1 MDSTTVAI
9 ADPIVSLELGVS
21 QNESIIGPPTP
32 ATDTIKKMETNIAQ
46 SVRVLDMGNT
56 RNQKEKMKQQGR
68 SVLTLC
74 RNSRGSITP
83 ERAKE
88 MENRF
93 ADADLYLD
101 WLETNLE
108 MTPTINT
115 STAVQ
120 MVLEELIKP
129 INNVPGEMVIKA
141 KALFDKYEA
150 DNWGQDNVADEPD
163 ESQTAQGLTATPSTQ
178 AASTATPTI
187 SVIQLPPANDP
198 TYGVS
203 GMMHGI
209 IVDTSGRR
217 KDYRLRADIPRKSA
231 KVYGHNDIALGTW
244 YPFQINALF
253 WGAHGARMA
262 GIAGSVTSGA
272 WSIVVAGTYEDLDTD
287 NGDTLYYS
295 GSNSHNNTDPQRAAP
310 ASQGTKALHASIATQ
325 NPVRVLRSGGAFG
338 TRNQNPYLPS
348 CGLRYDGLYRVVHY
362 QQRINRNGGLYD
374 QFKLARLPGQTPLDE
389 LRRSSPTV
397 AQVFALD
404 RLRGKN

>member
-1 MDSTTVAI
+1 MV
-9 ADPIVSLELGVS
+9 
-21 QNESIIGPPTP
+21 
-32 ATDTIKKMETNIAQ
+32 K
-46 SVRVLDMGNT
+46 
-56 RNQKEKMKQQGR
+56 QGR
-68 SVLTLC
+68 SILTLC
-74 RNSRGSITP
+74 RHSRGRIASG
-83 ERAKE
+83 RAEE
-88 MENRF
+88 MGTRF

-101 WLETNLE
+101 WLATNLE
-108 MTPTINT
+108 MTPLIN
-115 STAVQ
+115 SVAKVEY
-120 MVLEELIKP
+120 VLKTLVEP
-129 INNVPGEMVIKA
+129 DNNVPDNMVTKA
-141 KALFDKYEA
+141 KALLDKYKA

-163 ESQTAQGLTATPSTQ
+163 EILTTSPTQ
-178 AASTATPTI
+178 VSSTATPTI
-187 SVIQLPPANDP
+187 GVIQLPPANDP

-203 GMMHGI
+203 GIMYGI
-209 IVDTSGRR
+209 IVDTSGKR

-253 WGAHGARMA
+253 WGAHGARMG

-325 NPVRVLRSGGAFG
+325 NPVRVLRSGGASG
-338 TRNQNPYLPS
+338 TQNQNPYLPT

-362 QQRINRNGGLYD
+362 QQRVNRKGGLYD
-374 QFKLARLPGQTPLDE
+374 QFKLARLPGQTPLNE
-389 LRRSSPTV
+389 LRRSSPTA
-397 AQVFALD
+397 AQVFAHD